1 MTARPVAA
9 LVPSALLELRPI
21 GRDHALARALK
32 TERTAALAAEAALS
46 SVAPAVFRKRY
57 DDTFRAA
64 KKGAFVATLVSP
76 DGEVFRPEGAGVV
89 GAAVRF
95 AAAAIAAGVD
105 ASLARLRM
113 NGALVQ
119 QGFDAILLTAEDAP
133 ALAAAEEALRSSADA
148 APFYALLAATA
159 RG

>member
-9 LVPSALLELRPI
+9 LVPAALLELRPI
-21 GRDHALARALK
+21 GRDAALARVLK
-32 TERTAALAAEAALS
+32 TERTAALAAEAELS
-46 SVAPAVFRKRY
+46 TVAPAVFRKRY

-64 KKGAFVATLVSP
+64 KKGVFEPTLVSAA
-76 DGEVFRPEGAGVV
+76 GTVFRPEGPGVV

-95 AAAAIAAGVD
+95 AAVAIAAGVD

-119 QGFDAILLTAEDAP
+119 AGFDAILLTAADAP
-133 ALAAAEEALRSSADA
+133 ALAAAEEALRASADA
-148 APFYALLAATA
+148 APFYALLAAA
-159 RG
+159 SR